1 MAAADEVIEKGE
13 IEATKENEKEKEDG
27 EEKKE
32 DCSSCKNDQ
41 EVVFIQDLGFTV
53 KVAAPGV
60 EPFDIQV
67 SSMELVQE
75 IHQLLM
81 DREDTCHRTCFS
93 LQLDGTTLDN
103 FAELKTVEGLKEG
116 SLIKVVEEPYTM
128 REARIH
134 VRHVRD
140 LLKSIEPSDAYNG
153 VDCASLSFLNTVCSG
168 DIMEKKRSRP
178 ESVDCTPPE
187 CILPGSKDLPV
198 LPLHPLT
205 KEQPA
210 KLNCLKVLTPSGW
223 NPPPGYRKLHG
234 DLLYLQVITA
244 EDKHYHITASTRGFF
259 VNHCTEEEFNPKAA
273 SPSYLSHSL
282 IELLN
287 QISPLF
293 KRNFALLQKRR
304 TSRHPYERVPTPY
317 QVYSWI
323 GPQLEHNIDTIR
335 AEDAF
340 SSKLGYE
347 EHIPGQTRDWNE
359 ELQTTRE
366 LPRKNLP
373 ERLLRERAI
382 FKVHSDFVSAATRGA
397 MAVIDGNVMAINPGE
412 EAKMQM
418 FIWNNIFFS
427 LGFDVKDHYKDLG
440 GDSAAFVAPRN
451 DLQGVKVY
459 NAVDLEGL
467 FTLGTVVLDYRGYRV
482 TAQSIIPGILER
494 EQEQSVVY
502 GSIDFGKTVVTHPK
516 YLDLLQ
522 KAGNQLKILPH
533 KVVNEKQ
540 EEVELCSSV
549 ECKGIIGN
557 DGRHY
562 ILDLLRTFPPDVNF
576 LKIEGMELSKEAQAL
591 GFPIEHKHKLSC
603 LRQELIDAFV
613 ESRYMMF
620 IKYAAVQLQQLGLK
634 KQIEPIKKEENKK
647 DDGTEKESEM
657 EEDEAKRIVESMT
670 DSITCGEKKEVE
682 DSTKQIV
689 KKAALAV
696 GSLKETEFDIRF
708 NPDVFSPGVV
718 HPKDNVNFKKECQLV
733 QDAADF
739 LITVQIPAFIRD
751 CLDHS
756 TAPMDGQTLADAIH
770 NRGINMRY
778 LGKIADMLAKVP
790 QLEYVHTIAV
800 SELVMRSAKHL
811 FTLFLQGMDM
821 LSLSCSISHFLNC
834 LLSSCPTPSC
844 TVPDQIHKKRSRNK
858 SKKTNSKQSP
868 LAPTD
873 SVEWANLTPKTL
885 WLQIKNEA
893 KSYFDWNLPVDN
905 IDAFVEMIKLTKLNL
920 LRSFCQ
926 KTGVQI
932 MLREYQFENKTVQTF
947 SEDDIVNMYP
957 IVKHINP
964 RATDAYNF
972 YTTGQ
977 SKIQQG
983 YLKDGYELIS
993 EALNLLNNVYGAM
1006 HPEIAQ
1012 CLRMLARLNYIMGDH
1027 MEAMSCQQKAVL
1039 MSERVNGIDHPY
1051 TITEYTHLALYCFA
1065 NTQVSTALKLLYR
1078 ARYLA
1083 LMVTGENHPELALID
1098 SNIGLIL
1105 HAVGEYD
1112 ISLRFLEKAL
1122 ALNLKYHGVKSLK
1135 VAVSYHLVARTQSCM
1150 GDFRSALAN
1159 EKETFT
1165 IYKTQLG
1172 DEHEKTKESGEC
1184 LKHLTQQAVVLQ
1196 KKMNDLY
1203 QGKTKAGL
1211 PPIQIQPP
1219 SMSSVLDMLNII
1231 NGILFVQISQQDI
1244 ENFKKEYEMRQ
1255 KDGGL
1260 VKKPELEDE
1269 SSKLTEKTV
1278 PQSSDSNMQA
1288 IELS

>member
-1 MAAADEVIEKGE
+1 MASSDEVIEKGE
-13 IEATKENEKEKEDG
+13 IEATKENEKDKEENG
-27 EEKKE
+27 EDK
-32 DCSSCKNDQ
+32 DNCNTCKSDQ

-140 LLKSIEPSDAYNG
+140 LLKSIEPSDSYNG

-187 CILPGSKDLPV
+187 CIMPGAKDLPV
-198 LPLHPLT
+198 LPLHPLS
-205 KEQPA
+205 KEQPV
-210 KLNCLKVLTPSGW
+210 KLTCLKVLTPSGW
-223 NPPPGYRKLHG
+223 NPPPGHRKLHG

-244 EDKHYHITASTRGFF
+244 EEKHYHITASTRGFF

-440 GDSAAFVAPRN
+440 GDAAAFVAPRN

-533 KVVNEKQ
+533 KVVNDKT

-576 LKIEGMELSKEAQAL
+576 LKVEGMDLSKEAQAL

-634 KQIEPIKKEENKK
+634 KQIEPVKKEENIK
-647 DDGTEKESEM
+647 DDGSEKESEM

-670 DSITCGEKKEVE
+670 DSITCGEKKDVE

-689 KKAALAV
+689 KKAAVAV

-708 NPDVFSPGVV
+708 NPDVFSPGVI
-718 HPKDNVNFKKECQLV
+718 HPKDNINFKKECKLV

-821 LSLSCSISHFLNC
+821 LSLSSSISHFLNC

-858 SKKTNSKQSP
+858 SKKSSKVSP
-868 LAPTD
+868 LTPTD
-873 SVEWANLTPKTL
+873 SVEWANLTPKLL
-885 WLQIKNEA
+885 WQQIKTEA
-893 KSYFDWNLPVDN
+893 KSYFDWNLPIDN
-905 IDAFVEMIKLTKLNL
+905 IDSFLEIIKLTKLNL
-920 LRSFCQ
+920 MRSFCQ

-932 MLREYQFENKTVQTF
+932 MLREYQFDNKSVQTF
-947 SEDDIVNMYP
+947 TEDDIVNMYP

-1112 ISLRFLEKAL
+1112 ISLRFLERAL
-1122 ALNLKYHGVKSLK
+1122 QLNLKYHGAKSLK

-1172 DEHEKTKESGEC
+1172 DEHEKTKESSEC

-1244 ENFKKEYEMRQ
+1244 ENFKKEYELRQ
-1255 KDGGL
+1255 KDGGV
-1260 VKKPELEDE
+1260 VKKPEIEDE
-1269 SSKLTEKTV
+1269 SKTAEK
-1278 PQSSDSNMQA
+1278 SLADSNMQS